1 MIDFDKYEKKKNS
14 LKKFFHSKIHV
25 DGHENV
31 KYVIE
36 Q

>member
-1 MIDFDKYEKKKNS
+1 MDFDKYEKKKNS
-14 LKKFFHSKIHV
+14 FKKFVHSKIHV

-31 KYVIE
+31 KYVII